1 MPTTLEDRAG
11 KIESKTSANMSRV
24 FGVGKQATDRTQFK
38 QIEFRNQA
46 GTGKGGREKE
56 SGENSETSELRAE
69 SCAEPSWV
77 FRAETDGVQLAHKSK
92 WRQLCTALLMDQ
104 QGGG

>member
-1 MPTTLEDRAG
+1 MRVRVRVGVRVRSRVRVPTPLEDRAG

-46 GTGKGGREKE
+46 GT
-56 SGENSETSELRAE
+56 SGEGR
-69 SCAEPSWV
+69 
-77 FRAETDGVQLAHKSK
+77 K
-92 WRQLCTALLMDQ
+92 RQSQ
-104 QGGG
+104 VNGERRK